1 MLYICFFF
9 NDTATTEIY
18 TYDTLFPYTTLF
30 RSSRRHPCDLSGGG
44 AVSRPVARRRRRAAP
59 LRRRAAADADRQG
72 RAPAAPPRDDR
83 DPDPAHPATRQPRRD
98 GRVADRR
105 DAAGAHAGRYA
116 RRLGRPAR

>member
-72 RAPAAPPRDDR
+72 SARSEEHTSELQSLMRISYAVFCLKKKKIQLERD
-83 DPDPAHPATRQPRRD
+83 
-98 GRVADRR
+98 
-105 DAAGAHAGRYA
+105 
-116 RRLGRPAR
+116 LCLISI